1 MTKQITTDSLKR
13 PIMQML
19 RVVNRYRGITF
30 FILLAILYGFIVWR
44 INVLSTAPPSEAD
57 VKSAELTAAPS
68 PKIDEAS
75 ARAINNLKDNSVRVQ
90 ALFEDARNN
99 PFNE

>member
-1 MTKQITTDSLKR
+1 MTSDDFKK
-13 PIMQML
+13 PIMQLL
-19 RVVNRYRGITF
+19 RAMNTYRGLAF
-30 FILLAILYGFIVWR
+30 FLILASLYGFIVWR
-44 INVLSTAPPSEAD
+44 INVLSTAPPSQAD
-57 VKSAELTAAPS
+57 IKLAEKSATTS

-90 ALFEDARNN
+90 TLFEDARSN

>member
-1 MTKQITTDSLKR
+1 MSKQLTTDSLKKSAS
-13 PIMQML
+13 QFL
-19 RVVNRYRGITF
+19 RVVNRYRSIIF
-30 FILLAILYGFIVWR
+30 FLVLASLYGFIIWR

-57 VKSAELTAAPS
+57 IKSAEQTAVPS
-68 PKIDEAS
+68 PKIDAAS

-90 ALFEDARNN
+90 TLFEDARNN

>member
-1 MTKQITTDSLKR
+1 MSKQITADNLKKSFAR
-13 PIMQML
+13 VL
-19 RVVNRYRGITF
+19 RAVNRYRGITF
-30 FILLAILYGFIVWR
+30 FFVLAILYGFIVWR
-44 INVLSTAPPSEAD
+44 INVLSTTPPSEAD
-57 VKSAELTAAPS
+57 IKSAEQTAAPS

-90 ALFEDARNN
+90 TLFEDARNN